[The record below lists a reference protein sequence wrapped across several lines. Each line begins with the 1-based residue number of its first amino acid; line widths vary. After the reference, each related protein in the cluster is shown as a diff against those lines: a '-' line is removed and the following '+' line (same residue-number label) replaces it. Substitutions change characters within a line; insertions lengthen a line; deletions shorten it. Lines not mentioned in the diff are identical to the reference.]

1 MTIGATAAWSEAR
14 PGRPRKNAATPSGP
28 ITPRCIWP
36 VHSNICGSP
45 PKQGLAICARHAS
58 LLQGRAD
65 KCLWPGC
72 LQHPIS
78 RPLCTYH
85 DKRVRALLE
94 GGR

>member
-1 MTIGATAAWSEAR
+1 MTIGATAAWQATR
-14 PGRPRKNAATPSGP
+14 PGRPRKNAVARPGTP
-28 ITPRCIWP
+28 TCIWP
-36 VHSNICGSP
+36 VHSGICGSLRQP
-45 PKQGLAICARHAS
+45 GFAVCPTHAR
-58 LLQGRAD
+58 LLEGD
-65 KCLWPGC
+65 VGKTCVWPGC